1 MQFDSADAHH
11 QTQRSRPDG
20 VGCPG
25 CQAALWP
32 GMRFCRQCGYRLGE
46 GIEDYAE
53 TRRFDG
59 LRPTAP
65 TVPHL
70 SSTFGVGAAGLQG
83 TSAPAAT
90 KVTSHRGSDEFRS
103 SQLWKK
109 KCQPGR
115 RRWMW
120 WMILIF
126 VMMAASGGIAKLAR
140 GVRVNGA
147 PPFSAS
153 VSRSY
158 VGAHIEDGHGGALL
172 EAVELPGSPADRAG
186 LVGGDVMT
194 SFDGQP
200 VTDEDDLMELL
211 KATPAGKMVQVIYR
225 RDGAEH
231 MTTLTPISKDER
243 ARLAQAF
250 HDRPEGKGYVG
261 LESGELK
268 RVSMPEQK
276 IYGVRLG
283 GIKKNHP
290 GYMAGLRQGD
300 VVIELEQVPIRTER
314 ELLAR
319 IERALPD
326 SILRVVVIR
335 DRVRLEIP
343 LKMGVR

>member
-1 MQFDSADAHH
+1 MQFDPAEAHH
-11 QTQRSRPDG
+11 KTQRSRPD
-20 VGCPG
+20 VLGCPS
-25 CQAALWP
+25 CQAVMWQ

-46 GIEDYAE
+46 GVEDYAE
-53 TRRFDG
+53 TQRFDG

-70 SSTFGVGAAGLQG
+70 SSTFGVGAPGLQG
-83 TSAPAAT
+83 ASAPAAT
-90 KVTSHRGSDEFRS
+90 KATSRGGSDKFQS
-103 SQLWKK
+103 TQLWK

-126 VMMAASGGIAKLAR
+126 VMMAASGSIAKLAR
-140 GVRVNGA
+140 GRRVNGT
-147 PPFSAS
+147 PPFSSS

-158 VGAHIEDGHGGALL
+158 VGGHIEDGRGGALL
-172 EAVELPGSPADRAG
+172 EAVELPGSPADHAG
-186 LVGGDVMT
+186 LVGGDVIT

-211 KATPAGKMVQVIYR
+211 KATPAGKMVQVLYR
-225 RDGAEH
+225 RDGEEQV
-231 MTTLTPISKDER
+231 TTLTPISKDER
-243 ARLAQAF
+243 ARLAEAF

-290 GYMAGLRQGD
+290 GYMAGLRKGD
-300 VVIELEQVPIRTER
+300 VVVELDHVPIRTER

-326 SILRVVVIR
+326 SILRIVVMR
-335 DRVRLEIP
+335 DSVRLEIP